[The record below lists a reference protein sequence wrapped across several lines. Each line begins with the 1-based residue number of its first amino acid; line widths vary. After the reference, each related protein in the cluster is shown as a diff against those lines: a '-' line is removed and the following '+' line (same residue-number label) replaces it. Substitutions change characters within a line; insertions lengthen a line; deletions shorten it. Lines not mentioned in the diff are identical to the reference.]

1 LGIKIVSILAILSG
15 LLGLAC
21 GLLNWALYFSTRSEE
36 SYGGGFSN
44 TLMDLTWLG
53 DSAFTGLA
61 VVLLGI
67 GFSIQAFKKTAPTN
81 AEV

>member
-1 LGIKIVSILAILSG
+1 MKIVSILAVLSG

-21 GLLNWALYFSTRSEE
+21 GLLNWALYFFTRNDK
-36 SYGGGFSN
+36 SYGEGISQ
-44 TLMDLTWLG
+44 TLMDFSWLG

-67 GFSIQAFKKTAPTN
+67 GLSIQAFKKEPPTTA
-81 AEV
+81 EG